1 MRTINKFV
9 LLFAL
14 SFLSAS
20 YSQVTLSESGLAL
33 YDGMSK
39 SISAIDRKKNI
50 IVLADAEFLYNKNT
64 VVLNYKGE
72 KISIDSLQEGDFAK
86 IQLDIKQ
93 RYIIA
98 PVLKLIQLESGD

>member
-1 MRTINKFV
+1 MRIINKFV
-9 LLFAL
+9 LFFSL
-14 SFLSAS
+14 SILSAS
-20 YSQVTLSESGLAL
+20 YSQVTLSESRLGL

-50 IVLADAEFLYNKNT
+50 IVLADVKFLYDKNT

-72 KISIDSLQEGDFAK
+72 KISTDSLQVGDFAK

-98 PVLKLIQLESGD
+98 PVLNLIQLESGD